1 MRGRFTREN
10 PQKPQF
16 QISSHSEKDTI
27 RRASSFS
34 RDNNGKTR
42 EV

>member
-10 PQKPQF
+10 PQKSQF
-16 QISSHSEKDTI
+16 QISSHSKKTRYDGSVVLAETI
-27 RRASSFS
+27 ME
-34 RDNNGKTR
+34 KTR